1 MRFTSRHDILAVVRQ
16 LPQSVLTGCNMAAA
30 FQRLYS
36 DVFSTNRGS
45 RPSAAKYV
53 ILLTDGTT
61 SKDPESTQYHV
72 ISSLSLYLSVIMSPC
87 QRVRLVICL
96 VASVCL
102 SVLLVLLT
110 FESLD
115 PETSFLVCRYVLRI
129 YRSVHRSK
137 QFIQA

>member
-16 LPQSVLTGCNMAAA
+16 LSQSVLTGCNMEAG

-72 ISSLSLYLSVIMSPC
+72 ISSLSLSLSLCYHVSMSASAAGNMPGC
-87 QRVRLVICL
+87 VCV
-96 VASVCL
+96 SVCAVSAL
-102 SVLLVLLT
+102 N
-110 FESLD
+110 F
-115 PETSFLVCRYVLRI
+115 
-129 YRSVHRSK
+129 
-137 QFIQA
+137 